1 MIYIL
6 IDYHEAVV
14 CLLIGMQDYTGILGV
29 MRSNILTELA
39 RNLTIVN
46 INRYTCVAFCQLY
59 EYGIVNVVVD
69 NDDSFMSLAD
79 EVGNENVSIEDL
91 TLEENTFLWLN

>member
-1 MIYIL
+1 MIDFL
-6 IDYHEAVV
+6 VDYHEAVV

-29 MRSNILTELA
+29 MRSNILTELF
-39 RNLTIVN
+39 RYLTVIY
-46 INRYTCVAFCQLY
+46 INCHTCVTFCQLY
-59 EYGIVNVVVD
+59 EYGIVNLVVN

-91 TLEENTFLWLN
+91 TLEENTFLRLN